1 MNEKLKVNSVQEL
14 LDIAHVKS
22 DEDVNRLICRASWEF
37 KGQADDLCMAV
48 GCLVVGRL
56 FGWRVLRIIL
66 DGKDYAKYQRILA
79 LGLDE
84 PGEFHFNKWMRETDK
99 LSYKSVGLSLV
110 EAVGDFW
117 SAVKGRLSDL
127 PIRRRREVGC

>member
-1 MNEKLKVNSVQEL
+1 MSEELKVNSVEDL
-14 LDIAHVKS
+14 LDITHVKS
-22 DEDVNRLICRASWEF
+22 DDDVKRLICRAAWEF

-84 PGEFHFNKWMRETDK
+84 PGEFHFNKWMREKDR
-99 LSYKSVGLSLV
+99 LSYKSVGLKLV
-110 EAVGDFW
+110 TTAGDFW
-117 SAVKGRLSDL
+117 AAVKGRLSDL
-127 PIRRRREVGC
+127 PIHRRREVGS